1 MLNLHYFIVYTFSFH
16 EIYYIYYYFHV
27 HKIYFK
33 VHIYNDKNNG
43 DLEEIQNILEQ
54 LYLFAK

>member
-1 MLNLHYFIVYTFSFH
+1 MKFI
-16 EIYYIYYYFHV
+16 IYYYYFHV

-43 DLEEIQNILEQ
+43 DSEEIQNILEQ
-54 LYLFAK
+54 LYLSAK